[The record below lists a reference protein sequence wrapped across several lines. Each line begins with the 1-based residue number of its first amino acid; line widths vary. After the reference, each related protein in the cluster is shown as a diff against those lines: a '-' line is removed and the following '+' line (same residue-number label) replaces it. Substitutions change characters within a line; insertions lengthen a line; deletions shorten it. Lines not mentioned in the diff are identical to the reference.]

1 MNVALQIAEIAGTDR
16 RDLSKLE
23 ALDEPERLSALRT
36 TVADM
41 LPDRVPFS
49 DLEEWIHSSR
59 SEERTSVLQVRTQVL
74 NDDLADAFHRWYPG
88 LMPAM
93 DEQPLTA

>member
-49 DLEEWIHSSR
+49 EVLLE
-59 SEERTSVLQVRTQVL
+59 VC
-74 NDDLADAFHRWYPG
+74 
-88 LMPAM
+88 
-93 DEQPLTA
+93 

>member
-49 DLEEWIHSSR
+49 
-59 SEERTSVLQVRTQVL
+59 EERTSVLQVRTQVL